1 MVRRHAWILLCG
13 VLAGILLVPGC
24 ILVRT
29 TEHRISI
36 NDDGTGE
43 AVLRLID
50 LRSDETADS
59 LVQRDFRIMI
69 SSYEREGAESF
80 ERDGR
85 KITEKKLYTRGD
97 TLYAE
102 VAYTFESLIAI
113 EGLHITDGELYVV
126 VPDTREVIRTNGKL
140 APWLNNS
147 HRIVWSRETRR
158 IMFQIREKTLP
169 ASTSLARL
177 YHEIE

>member
-1 MVRRHAWILLCG
+1 MVRRHAWIALCG

-24 ILVRT
+24 ILIRT

-59 LVQRDFRIMI
+59 LVQRDFHIML
-69 SSYEREGAESF
+69 SSYEREGAEKF

-85 KITEKKLYTRGD
+85 KITGKKLYTRGD

-102 VAYTFESLIAI
+102 VAYTFESIIAI
-113 EGLHITDGELYVV
+113 EGLHVTDDELYVV
-126 VPDTREVIRTNGKL
+126 VPDTREVIRTNGKM
-140 APWLNNS
+140 APWLDNS
-147 HRIVWSRETRR
+147 RRIVWSRETRR
-158 IMFQIREKTLP
+158 IMFQIREKTVP
-169 ASTSLARL
+169 PSTSLARF